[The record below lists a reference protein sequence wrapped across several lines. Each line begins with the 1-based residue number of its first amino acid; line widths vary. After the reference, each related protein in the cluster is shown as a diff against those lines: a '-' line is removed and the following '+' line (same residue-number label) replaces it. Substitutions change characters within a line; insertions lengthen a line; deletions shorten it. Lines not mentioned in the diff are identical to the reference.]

1 MNAIRYSQGFKM
13 QCVREVEA
21 GKCCAA
27 AVRRKY
33 KIRGTGTVMRWVR
46 QLGSGRYGKIIRV
59 EKAHE
64 VNETGQLRSE
74 LRRVKEALADTH
86 MELALEQALL
96 AVACEELDQSLEG
109 FKKKHAGGRR
119 TRRSRPTRS

>member
-1 MNAIRYSQGFKM
+1 MQAIRYSQGFKM

-21 GKCCAA
+21 GKSCAY
-27 AVRRKY
+27 AVQRKY
-33 KIRGTGTVMRWVR
+33 KIKGTDTVMRWVR

-64 VNETGQLRSE
+64 VNEAGQLRSE

-86 MELALEQALL
+86 MELVLEQAFLM
-96 AVACEELDQSLEG
+96 VACEEMDQSVEN

-119 TRRSRPTRS
+119 TRRLKSTRS

>member
-1 MNAIRYSQGFKM
+1 MQAIRYSKGFKM

-21 GKCCAA
+21 GKSCAY
-27 AVRRKY
+27 AVQRKY
-33 KIRGTGTVMRWVR
+33 KIKGSATVMRWVR

-64 VNETGQLRSE
+64 VNEAGQLRSE
-74 LRRVKEALADTH
+74 LRRVKEALADAH
-86 MELALEQALL
+86 MELMLEQAFL

>member
-1 MNAIRYSQGFKM
+1 MPAIRYSKGFKM

-21 GKCCAA
+21 GQNCAY
-27 AVRRKY
+27 AVQRKY
-33 KIRGTGTVMRWVR
+33 KIKGTATVMRWVR
-46 QLGSGRYGKIIRV
+46 QWGSGRYGKIIRV

-64 VNETGQLRSE
+64 VNEAGQLRSE

-86 MELALEQALL
+86 MELALEQGFL
-96 AVACEELDQSLEG
+96 AVACEELDQSLEE

-119 TRRSRPTRS
+119 TKRSKLTRS

>member
-1 MNAIRYSQGFKM
+1 MPTIRYSKGFKM

-21 GKCCAA
+21 GQNCAY
-27 AVRRKY
+27 AVQRKY
-33 KIRGTGTVMRWVR
+33 QIRGTHTVMRWVR

-64 VNETGQLRSE
+64 VNESAQLRSE
-74 LRRVKEALADTH
+74 LRRAKEALADTH
-86 MELALEQALL
+86 MELVLERAFL
-96 AVACEELDQSLEG
+96 AVACEELDQSLED

-119 TRRSRPTRS
+119 TRRSRRSQS

>member
-1 MNAIRYSQGFKM
+1 MNVIRYSQGFKM
-13 QCVREVEA
+13 QCVREVETGTA
-21 GKCCAA
+21 CAHT
-27 AVRRKY
+27 VQRKY
-33 KIRGTGTVMRWVR
+33 KIKGAGTVMRWVR
-46 QLGSGRYGKIIRV
+46 QFGSGKQGKVIRV
-59 EKAHE
+59 EKTGE
-64 VNETGQLRSE
+64 VNERTQLRSE

-119 TRRSRPTRS
+119 TRRSRPTRN

>member
-1 MNAIRYSQGFKM
+1 MQAIRYSKGFKM

-21 GKCCAA
+21 GKNCAF
-27 AVRRKY
+27 AVQRKY
-33 KIRGTGTVMRWVR
+33 QIKGTNTVMRWVR

-64 VNETGQLRSE
+64 VNETAQLRSE
-74 LRRVKEALADTH
+74 LRRAKEALADTH
-86 MELALEQALL
+86 MELALERAFL
-96 AVACEELDQSLEG
+96 AVACEELGQSLED

-119 TRRSRPTRS
+119 TRRSRPSRS